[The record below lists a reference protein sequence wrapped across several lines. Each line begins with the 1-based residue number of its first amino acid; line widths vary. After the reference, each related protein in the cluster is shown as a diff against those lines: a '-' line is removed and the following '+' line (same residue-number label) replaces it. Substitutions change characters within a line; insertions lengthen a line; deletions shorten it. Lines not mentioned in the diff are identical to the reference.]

1 MIQTILKETLIPR
14 TKYMEKIE
22 KFLGKPVIKV
32 FSGMR
37 RVGKSS
43 LLKSVIQNL
52 ITSGQ
57 YKTEDIFYLNKESY
71 DWDHIRT
78 YHDLMELF
86 VAFEKKGDHEKILV
100 AIDEIQ
106 DIEEWER
113 FIRSIFSDKQDT
125 IDIIITGSN
134 STLLSGELATFLTGR
149 YVEFEIFP
157 LDFEEYT
164 LFRNESPTDTLF
176 LEYLRYG
183 WLPGIIRMWR
193 DEESIYEYLHWIY
206 STILLKDIVRHFG
219 LRNVAFF
226 EDLYRYLFSNIGS
239 VFSAKSISDYL
250 LSQKIKL
257 SPETILTYLEYGQK
271 AYLIHL
277 VKAEDPATKKYFEI
291 YNKYYVS
298 DIGLRNSLI
307 GWNPARDI
315 GKVLENFVYLE
326 LIRAGYNVRIGRL
339 KNGKE
344 VDFVTEKWGNI
355 KYFQVTY
362 KLAEETTIEREYSA
376 LESLDDHWEKYVVSM
391 DEMSFGIRNGIK
403 HIHIMDLKN
412 IL

>member
-1 MIQTILKETLIPR
+1 M
-14 TKYMEKIE
+14 KYSEKIE

-32 FSGMR
+32 LSGMR

-52 ITSGQ
+52 VTSGQ
-57 YKTEDIFYLNKESY
+57 YKSEDIFYLNKESY
-71 DWDHIRT
+71 EWDHIRT

-86 VAFEKKGDHEKILV
+86 LTFEKKGDHGKILV

-134 STLLSGELATFLTGR
+134 STLLSGELTTFLTGR
-149 YVEFEIFP
+149 YVEFKIFP

-164 LFRNESPTDTLF
+164 LFRNKTPTDALF
-176 LEYLRYG
+176 LEYLHYG

-193 DEESIYEYLHWIY
+193 DEESIYEYLHGIY

-277 VKAEDPATKKYFEI
+277 IKAEDPATKKYFEI

-326 LIRAGYNVRIGRL
+326 LIRAGYSVRIGRL

-344 VDFVTEKWGNI
+344 IDFVAEKWGII
-355 KYFQVTY
+355 KYFQITY
-362 KLAEETTIEREYSA
+362 KLWEETTIEREYSA
-376 LESLDDHWEKYVVSM
+376 LESLDDHWEKYVISM
-391 DEMSFGIRNGIK
+391 DTMSFGVRNGIK
-403 HIHIMDLKN
+403 HLQILDLQSV
-412 IL
+412 L

>member
-14 TKYMEKIE
+14 TKYLGKIE

-32 FSGMR
+32 LSGMR

-43 LLKSVIQNL
+43 ILKSVIQNL
-52 ITSGQ
+52 VTSEQ
-57 YKTEDIFYLNKESY
+57 YVSEDIFYLNKESY
-71 DWDHIRT
+71 EWDHIRT
-78 YHDLMELF
+78 YHDLMKLF
-86 VAFEKKGDHEKILV
+86 LAFEKKVQHKKILV

-113 FIRSIFSDKQDT
+113 FVRSIFADRQEG

-164 LFRNESPTDTLF
+164 LFRNEKATDALF
-176 LEYLRYG
+176 MEYLRYG

-193 DEESIYEYLHWIY
+193 DEENIYEYLHGIY

-277 VKAEDPATKKYFEI
+277 TKAEDPATKKYFEI

-326 LIRAGYNVRIGRL
+326 LIRAGYSVRIGRL

-344 VDFVTEKWGNI
+344 VDFVAEKWGII

-362 KLAEETTIEREYSA
+362 KLWEETTIEREYSA

-391 DEMSFGIRNGIK
+391 DQMSFGVRNGIK
-403 HIHIMDLKN
+403 HIHTTDLN
-412 IL
+412 TVL

>member
-1 MIQTILKETLIPR
+1 M
-14 TKYMEKIE
+14 KYSEKIE

-32 FSGMR
+32 LSGMR

-52 ITSGQ
+52 VTSGQ
-57 YKTEDIFYLNKESY
+57 YKSEDIFYLNKESY
-71 DWDHIRT
+71 EWDHIRT

-86 VAFEKKGDHEKILV
+86 LTFEKKGDHGKILV

-149 YVEFEIFP
+149 YVEFKIFP

-164 LFRNESPTDTLF
+164 LFRNKTPTDALF
-176 LEYLRYG
+176 LEYLHYG

-193 DEESIYEYLHWIY
+193 DEESIYEYLHGIY

-277 VKAEDPATKKYFEI
+277 IKAEDPATKKYFEI

-326 LIRAGYNVRIGRL
+326 LIRAGYSVRIGRL

-344 VDFVTEKWGNI
+344 IDFVAEKWGII
-355 KYFQVTY
+355 KYFQITY
-362 KLAEETTIEREYSA
+362 KLWEETTIEREYSA
-376 LESLDDHWEKYVVSM
+376 LESLDDHWEKYVISM
-391 DEMSFGIRNGIK
+391 DTMSFGVRNGIK
-403 HIHIMDLKN
+403 HLQILDLQSV
-412 IL
+412 L